1 MTTQFANVY
10 GGALYSLACEE
21 GLEAVI
27 GEELAQVNRLLKAE
41 PKALKLLDSPL
52 VPREERCGCVQR
64 MFGGQVQPYLVNF
77 LKLLCRRG
85 QMSQLAGCAAHYHA
99 LYNEAHNISDA
110 VAVTA
115 LPLSPDQTAR
125 LKAQLEKVTGKTILL
140 ENRVDP
146 AVLGGVRVEVD
157 GKRLDGTVK
166 NRLDGLRRAIGGAV
180 L

>member
-64 MFGGQVQPYLVNF
+64 MFGG
-77 LKLLCRRG
+77 
-85 QMSQLAGCAAHYHA
+85 
-99 LYNEAHNISDA
+99 
-110 VAVTA
+110 
-115 LPLSPDQTAR
+115 
-125 LKAQLEKVTGKTILL
+125 
-140 ENRVDP
+140 
-146 AVLGGVRVEVD
+146 
-157 GKRLDGTVK
+157 
-166 NRLDGLRRAIGGAV
+166 
-180 L
+180 

>member
-21 GLEAVI
+21 GLDKAI
-27 GEELAQVNRLLKAE
+27 GEELAEVSRLLKAE

-52 VPREERCGCVQR
+52 IPREERCACVQR
-64 MFGGQVQPYLVNF
+64 MFGGQVQPYLLNF

-85 QMSQLAGCAAHYHA
+85 QMSQLAGCSAYYRA

-115 LPLSPDQTAR
+115 LPLSPGQTAR
-125 LKAQLEKVTGKTILL
+125 LQAQLEAITGKTILL

-157 GKRLDGTVK
+157 GRRLDGTVK
-166 NRLDGLRRAIGGAV
+166 NRLDGLRRAIGSAV